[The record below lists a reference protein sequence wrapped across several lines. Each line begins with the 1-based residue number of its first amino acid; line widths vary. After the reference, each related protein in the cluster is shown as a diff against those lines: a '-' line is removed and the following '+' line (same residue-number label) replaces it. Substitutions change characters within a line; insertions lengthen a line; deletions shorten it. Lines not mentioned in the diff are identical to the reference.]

1 LSSEKSKKKKRSK
14 SSKKRNRSVESS
26 CRSYS
31 PAGTRNTR
39 HYRSDRKSKY
49 EPSVAS
55 SYMPGYSQSHYK
67 EALRSGMA
75 VQMVKTKP
83 RGWVGDARRRHHSP
97 TDDHAPSSVYGS
109 TNDWVQ
115 EQTRYRVNNPHG
127 GKGGRP
133 IQHQPIVRSHG
144 PHPGNM
150 APRGPYPPRPMGPPR
165 GPNHYPPNQTFAP
178 HNQAMGPR
186 INRKSELAAY
196 YKPQKYR

>member
-1 LSSEKSKKKKRSK
+1 
-14 SSKKRNRSVESS
+14 
-26 CRSYS
+26 
-31 PAGTRNTR
+31 
-39 HYRSDRKSKY
+39 
-49 EPSVAS
+49 
-55 SYMPGYSQSHYK
+55 MPGYSQSHYK
-67 EALRSGMA
+67 GKVAQEYYNRREMASQSQSETNSVIQSQRVRFIDLQEALRSGMA